1 MNIKRYGIDAPFAL
15 LIYTAFGVG
24 LVLHAYVNRLNY
36 PIGIEMTL
44 GIILLLGAL
53 LFLHTTAQGKY
64 RLFDEAIRHL
74 NLTPDSQVLDLGC
87 GRGALLTKI
96 AQQLGPAGKVTGLDL
111 WLSRDQSHNKITVTQ
126 KNVDDLGLTNRVN
139 LVTGDM
145 TKLDFPDASFDVV
158 TSSFAIH
165 NIKNEQARNNAVK
178 EAIRVLKPGGHI
190 MIIDTGRNIN
200 EYGQAFRDAG
210 LQITQSMSLGFNG
223 WWATPLIDSY
233 VVAGNKPTNKT
244 AK

>member
-15 LIYTAFGVG
+15 LIYTAFGVV

-44 GIILLLGAL
+44 GIILLLGEL

-165 NIKNEQARNNAVK
+165 NIKNEQARINAVK